1 MTSQSGGRSIMDAW
15 RRRRAGGQTPGGAA
29 GLSPFPAPLLLGVLF
44 YSRHPLL
51 YDADSYY
58 HLTVARACWRQ
69 GLLHDLP
76 WARFSLMHPG
86 FGDKEFL
93 FHVLL
98 APFAALP
105 DPLAGGRLALALLD
119 ALVLAAVGWL
129 AS

>member
-15 RRRRAGGQTPGGAA
+15 RRRRAEDQTAGWPAVLALFAA
-29 GLSPFPAPLLLGVLF
+29 TFLLGVLF

-105 DPLAGGRLALALLD
+105 DPLAGGPPPPALLGPPG
-119 ALVLAAVGWL
+119 LGGR
-129 AS
+129 